1 MAPWSARLVLARS
14 GIRLLVSDPETDRL
28 KAVLPGSPAHPRAAL
43 TLLEG
48 LALWSGHPLSAV
60 LGAAPSWHPAYE
72 ADLFGHPL
80 APIDSALVR
89 FEVAPTHKPRRARLS
104 GLGDFR
110 DVRQLPL
117 WPGGRL

>member
-1 MAPWSARLVLARS
+1 MTHWSARLILARS
-14 GIRLLVSDPETDRL
+14 GIRLLVSDPLSDRL

-48 LALWSGHPLSAV
+48 LALWSGQPLTAV
-60 LGAAPSWHPAYE
+60 LGAAPGWHPSYE

-80 APIDSALVR
+80 APVDSALVR
-89 FEVAPTHKPRRARLS
+89 FDVAPDRKPRRTRIS

-117 WPGGRL
+117 WTGGRP